1 MSDIVQA
8 AKIKELFE
16 CKEKNVDYRDV
27 LKVAANLDQSGFWPD
42 TFADYNIFFN
52 PGSKESFDKG
62 RNDPLSWAIAFAQLF
77 IAIADLEDEAENE
90 DAGAS
95 SEEIT
100 LEKFDDDNICPF

>member
-16 CKEKNVDYRDV
+16 CKEKNVGYRDV

-52 PGSKESFDKG
+52 LGSKESFDKG

-77 IAIADLEDEAENE
+77 IAIADLENDAKGEAA
-90 DAGAS
+90 DARSGACYAG
-95 SEEIT
+95 I
-100 LEKFDDDNICPF
+100 DR

>member
-8 AKIKELFE
+8 AKIKEMFE

-27 LKVAANLDQSGFWPD
+27 LQVAANLDQSGFWAD

-77 IAIADLEDEAENE
+77 MAIADLEDDAENE
-90 DAGAS
+90 DAGAR
-95 SEEIT
+95 SEGVT
-100 LEKFDDDNICPF
+100 LEGIDDDTCPF